1 MNLNKGLNEKLSVST
16 IHGVQSKISKVLQYE
31 IERKIYK
38 ATAATYLYFTVGHN
52 TTSSSKDFLSS
63 LERELYFYLHEY
75 DFTPSKR

>member
-38 ATAATYLYFTVGHN
+38 ATAATHLYFTVGHN

-63 LERELYFYLHEY
+63 LEREVFFYLHEY
-75 DFTPSKR
+75 EFSTGK

>member
-1 MNLNKGLNEKLSVST
+1 MNLNNILNEKLSVST

-38 ATAATYLYFTVGHN
+38 ATAATHLYFTVGHN
-52 TTSSSKDFLSS
+52 MTSSSKDFLSS

-75 DFTPSKR
+75 EFSTGK